1 VSPKPPFVGRR
12 ARVAQTDQA
21 ILNATIAILNRS
33 GYAAL
38 TLNAIARDCGKS
50 TTTVT
55 KRFATPTESA
65 AAAWRAHYG
74 AIAVR
79 DLQELLR
86 HAGLLDEPG
95 DPNALIGTLEALHQ
109 PNPDWRSIS
118 ELLLISAFEPPLREA
133 ISHDLRGTTQRW
145 CTPNPPHPNPILATQ
160 RAYVLILGLG
170 LTLIGA
176 HPNRDHGDIHSAFHT
191 LQRALR
197 NPSAPQT
204 APSLIAAMPLEANH
218 FDFHTQDPRERQL
231 LTALLEVIAE
241 RGIDRAT
248 TQAIALAAHSNEG
261 LLFNRYASK
270 IDAFLDA
277 MNQHQRLYIQ
287 KQNAA
292 ALALSAEHPA
302 ALVDTAVIQRS
313 LHPDREAPRAVAMEY
328 LRMTRYHPHV
338 AEHLTQTQ
346 RALREQILQANPT
359 APHATIDGWLSYG
372 LAIGAGLGILPLLL
386 PEAHRLPY
394 NVVLE
399 PLLTP

>member
-1 VSPKPPFVGRR
+1 
-12 ARVAQTDQA
+12 
-21 ILNATIAILNRS
+21 
-33 GYAAL
+33 
-38 TLNAIARDCGKS
+38 
-50 TTTVT
+50 
-55 KRFATPTESA
+55 
-65 AAAWRAHYG
+65 
-74 AIAVR
+74 
-79 DLQELLR
+79 
-86 HAGLLDEPG
+86 
-95 DPNALIGTLEALHQ
+95 
-109 PNPDWRSIS
+109 
-118 ELLLISAFEPPLREA
+118 
-133 ISHDLRGTTQRW
+133 
-145 CTPNPPHPNPILATQ
+145 
-160 RAYVLILGLG
+160 
-170 LTLIGA
+170 
-176 HPNRDHGDIHSAFHT
+176 
-191 LQRALR
+191 
-197 NPSAPQT
+197 
-204 APSLIAAMPLEANH
+204 MPLDADS
-218 FDFHTQDPRERQL
+218 FDFDTQDPRERQL
-231 LTALLEVIAE
+231 FSALLNVIAE
-241 RGIDRAT
+241 HGIQNAT
-248 TQAIALAAHSNEG
+248 TQAIAKAANSNEG